1 MKQYTWVEPEILKQ
15 VDEIELW
22 SKQFGIHAKLVPLL
36 WNRGI
41 LTFENAKN
49 FFTPSTSNL
58 HNPFLMADMQKA
70 VDRLVLALDTNQ
82 KILVYGDY
90 DVDGTTAVAMVYS
103 FLKSC
108 NAQVIYYVPDR
119 YNEGY
124 GVSIQGMDYA
134 IQHSCNL
141 IITLDCGIKAHR
153 AIEYVT
159 QAGID
164 VIVCDHHEPG
174 ETLPPAYAVLDPKR
188 DDCNYPFK
196 ELSGCGV
203 GYKFL
208 YALCEQRSISIK
220 ENLNCYMDL
229 LAISI
234 ASDIV
239 PIVDENRVL
248 IYFGLLKIM
257 RKPHL
262 GIKAI
267 TETSGMFGP
276 ITVSDV
282 VFKIGPRI
290 NAAGRMYNAKTVIE
304 LLISDNYE
312 KAVDICKQIQEYNIS
327 RRAIDKSIT
336 DEALAMLKNDEQTF
350 LKKTNVLYKPSW
362 HKGVIGIVASRVLEQ
377 YYKPTVIFCGEGDII
392 SASARSVAEFDL
404 YKALE
409 QCSDLLVNYG
419 GHTFAAGM
427 SMEKQ
432 YLPQFIERFETIVSQ
447 TITEDALQP
456 KILIDAEL
464 NIDDITLQL
473 YEDIM
478 RFAPF
483 GPQNMT
489 PVFMI
494 RGLCDTGKSKI
505 MGNDQSH
512 VKLELMSS
520 GKSTKSIEA
529 IGFGLAHTWKQI
541 SKTHN
546 KIDICFT
553 IREHE
558 FRNIKSLQLELR
570 DIRPHIDYSQV

>member
-1 MKQYTWVEPEILKQ
+1 
-15 VDEIELW
+15 
-22 SKQFGIHAKLVPLL
+22 
-36 WNRGI
+36 
-41 LTFENAKN
+41 
-49 FFTPSTSNL
+49 
-58 HNPFLMADMQKA
+58 
-70 VDRLVLALDTNQ
+70 
-82 KILVYGDY
+82 
-90 DVDGTTAVAMVYS
+90 
-103 FLKSC
+103 
-108 NAQVIYYVPDR
+108 
-119 YNEGY
+119 
-124 GVSIQGMDYA
+124 
-134 IQHSCNL
+134 
-141 IITLDCGIKAHR
+141 
-153 AIEYVT
+153 
-159 QAGID
+159 
-164 VIVCDHHEPG
+164 
-174 ETLPPAYAVLDPKR
+174 
-188 DDCNYPFK
+188 
-196 ELSGCGV
+196 
-203 GYKFL
+203 
-208 YALCEQRSISIK
+208 
-220 ENLNCYMDL
+220 
-229 LAISI
+229 
-234 ASDIV
+234 
-239 PIVDENRVL
+239 
-248 IYFGLLKIM
+248 
-257 RKPHL
+257 
-262 GIKAI
+262 
-267 TETSGMFGP
+267 
-276 ITVSDV
+276 
-282 VFKIGPRI
+282 
-290 NAAGRMYNAKTVIE
+290 
-304 LLISDNYE
+304 
-312 KAVDICKQIQEYNIS
+312 
-327 RRAIDKSIT
+327 
-336 DEALAMLKNDEQTF
+336 MLKNDEQTF